1 MTIDSLRAIV
11 MIVSHCVLP
20 VILLLIPSLGA
31 RQTSS
36 PLRYQTF
43 MAGTI
48 EAVVQEIR
56 LVDISPGLPAHS
68 SPERMPAGGARPDK
82 VQKIF
87 LEIRRVVKIELNH
100 TGSRIH
106 RKDVIEV
113 TNQYLDQSPPFAVG
127 DTIRARVRLVQPEER
142 YDPKDPRRQWWFFP
156 RGQEENALPPRL
168 PFAGIKVVR

>member
-1 MTIDSLRAIV
+1 
-11 MIVSHCVLP
+11 MIVVSHFVLP
-20 VILLLIPSLGA
+20 ASLLLTSSLGA

-56 LVDISPGLPAHS
+56 LVDISPAHP
-68 SPERMPAGGARPDK
+68 SPERMSVGSARPDK

-87 LEIRRVVKIELNH
+87 LEIHRVVKIELNR

-106 RKDVIEV
+106 RKDLIEV
-113 TNQYLDQSPPFAVG
+113 TNQYLDQSPPFAAG
-127 DTIRARVRLVQPEER
+127 DTIRARIRLVLPEER

-156 RGQEENALPPRL
+156 RGQEQCALPPRL